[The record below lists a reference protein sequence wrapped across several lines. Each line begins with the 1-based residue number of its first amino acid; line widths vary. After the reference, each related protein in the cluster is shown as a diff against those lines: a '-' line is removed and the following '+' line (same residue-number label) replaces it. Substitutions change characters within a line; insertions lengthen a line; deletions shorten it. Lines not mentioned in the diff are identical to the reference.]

1 MAAAGEGAAA
11 MGDPAAGDDSF
22 MPSAGPSSG
31 DGQALTLHWTL
42 GINKDVLGGVHN
54 LSDSENPD
62 MFYAA
67 AHTGVIFDYKTGVQ
81 RLLQG
86 HVNPITATAVS
97 KDKKWIVTA
106 DTGPDSMMVVWE
118 RETGAPARTIFN
130 PHPCGVHALDIAPEK
145 KYLVTL
151 SAPAPAND
159 ASAGQSGQSSDP
171 ARTESK
177 AQAKDSE
184 EFQTISVWDWLSD
197 REGPVCT
204 AAVGTQDVQMCV
216 LFNNWDPHE
225 IGTNGKRRVL
235 FWTWDVGQPFQF
247 YSPAFAA
254 RDFKQRIG
262 DYTQTIFLP
271 KSTQAATG
279 TEDGDVVIWDLSLI
293 VDGLNRPD
301 ERRAVKIIKLLAE
314 VSLNVLQ
321 VHEKAR
327 VVIGASDGNVRFYDY
342 QFRVQ
347 AWFEDLSA
355 GSVKSISFE
364 KSTDDAEDFDA
375 PGNSGVGVEDDF
387 KCPKFLVSTGT
398 ALVVLVQSSLFYELK
413 AEHRR
418 GKLVLQG
425 LDSPVHGLCC
435 HPSLPLVAVCGY
447 SGFLHLWNYNT
458 RSIHLVKV
466 FEKLVPHILQFS
478 PDGKL
483 LCVGFTNGHCRLL
496 KASDL
501 SEIASFRESRDCV
514 THAAFSYDCAYLAL
528 AHADR
533 CVFLYRFSHRHNDKT
548 YAKEWMYSARH
559 KSHSRPIVGLCFSGI
574 ESEKLR
580 LFSVSEDHRLV
591 EYSVKSVE
599 FGGLQIVSPDTVVE
613 QEARPTGCIW
623 YPFGGKGDNQKVL
636 TMNDEYKF
644 KIWNTVNRSCRK
656 TALAPTYGGP
666 IAKMLPVYKDAD
678 GEDQFMLYATHEKVL
693 GLVQLPLDGNPNKCM
708 GLIAHPGQIAAISV
722 DYQGQYAF
730 TCGGNDL
737 TVNQWLIDPQPVA
750 SASVMGGA
758 GIEPFVK
765 LLDGGEDGEFF
776 SDMQDYF
783 YYSQIKSQDEN
794 TTRARNLDGTIPVQ
808 EIPSLMCALGYFPTQ
823 LEIKNM
829 TNEVKYSKF
838 GDTGDYV
845 DRIGFDDFVK
855 LYVNHRP
862 VFAVGPE
869 QIRLAFEAM
878 KRNEAGPLARDTLL
892 SMLTSNGEKMTFE
905 ELQGCFEALVGDS
918 SLHSV
923 LDEEVDALE
932 FARDV
937 LGLENGEEPTEEAG
951 AAAEEGSRSQWD
963 NSNLVLST
971 TSAQA
976 AAK

>member
-1 MAAAGEGAAA
+1 MDAGA
-11 MGDPAAGDDSF
+11 DAGDLAE
-22 MPSAGPSSG
+22 PSGG

-54 LSDSENPD
+54 LSDADSSD

-67 AHTGVIFDYKTGVQ
+67 AHTGVIFDYNTGVQ

-97 KDKKWIVTA
+97 RDKKLIVTA

-118 RETGAPARTIFN
+118 RESGTPVKTFFN
-130 PHPCGVHALDIAPEK
+130 PHKYGVHALDIDPNRQF
-145 KYLVTL
+145 LVTL
-151 SAPAPAND
+151 SAPPPAND
-159 ASAGQSGQSSDP
+159 PSPGPGRQAND
-171 ARTESK
+171 
-177 AQAKDSE
+177 QAKPVEGAAKEAE
-184 EFQTISVWDWLSD
+184 EFQQISVWDWPSD
-197 REGPVCT
+197 HDGPICT
-204 AAVGTQDVQMCV
+204 AAVGTQDIQMCV
-216 LFNNWDPHE
+216 LFNTWDTHE
-225 IGTNGKRRVL
+225 IGTNGKRRVF

-247 YSPAFAA
+247 YSPALAP

-271 KSTQAATG
+271 ESTQAATG
-279 TEDGDVVIWDLSLI
+279 TVDGDVVIWDLSLI
-293 VDGLNRPD
+293 VDGLSRPD
-301 ERRAVKIIKLLAE
+301 ERRAVKIIKLCPD

-327 VVIGASDGNVRFYDY
+327 VVIGAGDGAVRFYDY

-355 GSVKSISFE
+355 GSMKSISFE
-364 KSTDDAEDFDA
+364 KTPDNEDFEA
-375 PGNSGVGVEDDF
+375 AGSSGVGVEDDF
-387 KCPKFLVSTGT
+387 KCPNFLVSTGS
-398 ALVVLVQSSLFYELK
+398 ALVVLVQSNLFYELSPDD
-413 AEHRR
+413 RR
-418 GKLVLQG
+418 GRLVLQG
-425 LDSPVHGLCC
+425 LDTPVHGLCC
-435 HPSLPLVAVCGY
+435 HPALPLVAVCGY

-458 RSIHLVKV
+458 RSLHLVKI

-483 LCVGFTNGHCRLL
+483 LCVGFANGHCKLL

-501 SEIASFRESRDCV
+501 SEIVSFKDSRDCV
-514 THAAFSYDCAYLAL
+514 THACFSFDSNYLAL

-533 CVFLYRFSHRHNDKT
+533 CVCLYRYTHRHNDKN
-548 YAKEWMYSARH
+548 YPKEWMYTAKH
-559 KSHSRPIVGLCFSGI
+559 KSHWRPIVGLCFSGP
-574 ESEKLR
+574 ESEKLK
-580 LFSVSEDHRLV
+580 LFSVGEDRRLV
-591 EYSVKSVE
+591 EYSIKSSE
-599 FGGLQIVSPDTVVE
+599 FGGLQMLSPDTVVE

-666 IAKMLPVYKDAD
+666 IAKMVPAYKDAD

-730 TCGGNDL
+730 TCGGSDL

-765 LLDGGEDGEFF
+765 LLDGGEDGDFF

-783 YYSQIKSQDEN
+783 YYSQIRSQDED
-794 TTRARNLDGTIPVQ
+794 TTRARLLDGTIPVE
-808 EIPSLMCALGYFPTQ
+808 EIPHLMCALGYFPTQ
-823 LEIKNM
+823 LEIQNM
-829 TNEVKYSKF
+829 QNEVKYSKF

-845 DRIGFDDFVK
+845 NRIGFDDLVK

-869 QIRLAFEAM
+869 QIRQAFEAM
-878 KRNEAGPLARDTLL
+878 KQRDAGPLSRDQLL
-892 SMLTSNGEKMTFE
+892 NLLTQNGEKMTIE
-905 ELQGCFEALVGDS
+905 ELERCLEALVGDPS
-918 SLHSV
+918 VHRV
-923 LDEEVDALE
+923 LDEEVDAMD
-932 FARDV
+932 FAHDV
-937 LGLENGEEPTEEAG
+937 LGLADADDG
-951 AAAEEGSRSQWD
+951 AAEDVSDMEENSAMMLSQAPD
-963 NSNLVLST
+963 GM
-971 TSAQA
+971 
-976 AAK
+976 